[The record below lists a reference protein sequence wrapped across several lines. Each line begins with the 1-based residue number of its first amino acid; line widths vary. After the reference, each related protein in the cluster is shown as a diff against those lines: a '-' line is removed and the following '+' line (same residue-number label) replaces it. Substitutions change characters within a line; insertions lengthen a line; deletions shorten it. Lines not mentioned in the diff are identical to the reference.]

1 VNSFDRGTDPR
12 STGSR
17 QARRTEEEAGSMD
30 RHVERQTEELANSY
44 LARQMS
50 RRTFVTRLLA
60 LGIAPSVVGAIVAA
74 CGASAT
80 TVPSVAPAPSTAAS
94 AAASLGPQPSPT
106 PADLKGNIRFLL
118 GPWSSGEVD
127 HHKHIAQGFNAIY
140 PNVTFDFRLYQW
152 DTASQ
157 EINTSLTEGAHD
169 IYMTTESSYPAYE
182 SGNGF
187 TDLTSKI
194 TDPSFASELA
204 KYQYMDRIK
213 SYGPKILGLPI
224 SFHVEDAMFVNMD
237 MVQAAGFDEHFIDTY
252 PTFLDCVTKMT
263 KKGQTYGM
271 GIGIQL
277 GGYAEWYQR
286 LRAAGGSYLTP
297 DLKAPNVNLPAVVEV
312 TDQMASLFKL
322 GIAPPLGTYTYD
334 AAPAAFAAGKMAI
347 YSSDLASTTALPA
360 KVPFTWKLLPYPPG
374 PVSQVN
380 FNDLSIY
387 MINTKTTDQNLA
399 WEVLKWWTN
408 GSSDAYWADNSGTY
422 PARTDAATLGYG
434 TNSAPQL
441 AEALP
446 AFQAHAVGL
455 ENFPQWGDVENLA
468 EAEIQ
473 NCYAGKETAA
483 QAVANVEKIVKQE
496 VGI

>member
-1 VNSFDRGTDPR
+1 
-12 STGSR
+12 
-17 QARRTEEEAGSMD
+17 MD
-30 RHVERQTEELANSY
+30 RQRERQTEELANAY

-50 RRTFVTRLLA
+50 RRSFVMKLLA
-60 LGIAPSVVGAIVAA
+60 LGLAPSAVGAIVAA
-74 CGASAT
+74 CSSPASA
-80 TVPSVAPAPSTAAS
+80 VPSVATPSATAGATAT
-94 AAASLGPQPSPT
+94 AAASLGPTPSPT

-118 GPWSSGEVD
+118 GPWSSDEVA

-169 IYMTTESSYPAYE
+169 LYMTTESSYPDYE
-182 SGNGF
+182 SGTGF
-187 TDLTSKI
+187 SDLTARI
-194 TDPSFASELA
+194 NDPAFAGELA

-237 MVQAAGFDEHFIDTY
+237 MVTAAGYDAHFIDSWD
-252 PTFLDCVTKMT
+252 TFLECVTKMT

-286 LRAAGGSYLTP
+286 LRAAGGSYLTA
-297 DLKAPNVNLPAVVEV
+297 DLSAPNVNLPAVVEV

-334 AAPAAFAAGKMAI
+334 AAPAAFAAGKLAI

-380 FNDLSIY
+380 FNDLSLY
-387 MINTKTTDQNLA
+387 MVNAKTPDQDLA
-399 WEVLKWWTN
+399 WEVLKWWTD

-422 PARTDAATLGYG
+422 PARSDAATLGYG

-455 ENFPQWGDVENLA
+455 ENFKQWGDVENLA

-473 NCYAGKETAA
+473 NCYAGKTTAA

-496 VGI
+496 VGL